1 MIFRSPMRYGP
12 RSTLC
17 GRRRRTADCT
27 FTAGGTGAA
36 PAVAGRS
43 LDHVRRAARAIG
55 RRLLSG
61 ADRNYVPGAWLHE
74 TSVEITGWRALHP
87 GIDPGEASSICLAE
101 QHPKSLLII
110 DDRAGR
116 LEAKARGVRYIGLLG
131 LIVQARRMG
140 KLDEARPLLDALQQ
154 VGYCMSDARMSD
166 CFNRLGNLYIFDDE
180 KTGPISSIPSLYF
193 HHVCCVYSRGS
204 YFCWPRKPIILPY
217 SLAKSF

>member
-101 QHPKSLLII
+101 QHPKAFSLSMIER
-110 DDRAGR
+110 DGWRP
-116 LEAKARGVRYIGLLG
+116 KRGECATLG
-131 LIVQARRMG
+131 
-140 KLDEARPLLDALQQ
+140 
-154 VGYCMSDARMSD
+154 C
-166 CFNRLGNLYIFDDE
+166 
-180 KTGPISSIPSLYF
+180 
-193 HHVCCVYSRGS
+193 
-204 YFCWPRKPIILPY
+204 
-217 SLAKSF
+217 LA

>member
-1 MIFRSPMRYGP
+1 MIFRSPMWYGH

-43 LDHVRRAARAIG
+43 LDHVRRSARAIG

-61 ADRNYVPGAWLHE
+61 ADRNYVHGEWLHE
-74 TSVEITGWRALHP
+74 TSVEIMDWRAIHP

-116 LEAKARGVRYIGLLG
+116 LEAKARRLRYIGLLG
-131 LIVQARRMG
+131 LIVQAKRKG
-140 KLDEARPLLDALQQ
+140 KLNEARPFLCGLRK
-154 VGYCMSDARMSD
+154 VGYFMSDVLIERVLREA
-166 CFNRLGNLYIFDDE
+166 GE
-180 KTGPISSIPSLYF
+180 Q
-193 HHVCCVYSRGS
+193 
-204 YFCWPRKPIILPY
+204 
-217 SLAKSF
+217 